1 MLQEGS
7 LPKIVYIAG
16 YGRSGSTLLDVFLNH
31 HPLMVGVGELS
42 SLFLEWQAGDPCSCG
57 EGVDRCDFWTR
68 VMARLGAELPNLTPA
83 EAERIT
89 RPVEASS
96 LRPAAWSNGGGEYDA
111 YVQLWQAAM
120 TAISQ
125 ESGKPIVVDSS
136 KNSRPAAR
144 RISALKKLGGF
155 DVRVVHLVRD
165 PRATMWSALRG
176 RNKLLEAGQTKS
188 GRADAYKALV
198 GWGMANTSV
207 HLAQVA
213 NRGLP
218 VLPMRYEDLVCQPA
232 QELEKL
238 GRFLDVDMA
247 PVIDAVVNQLPFEP
261 GHGLRGNRMRR
272 RGPVQLKLDEE
283 WKQALPK
290 TARLAAPLAW
300 PLAHKY
306 GYNVWRNARP

>member
-7 LPKIVYIAG
+7 LPRIVYIAG

-68 VMARLGAELPNLTPA
+68 VMAQIDLPPA

-96 LRPAAWSNGGGEYDA
+96 LRPAAWNNGGGEYDA
-111 YVQLWQAAM
+111 YVQLWQAVM
-120 TAISQ
+120 TAIGQ

-144 RISALKKLGGF
+144 RISALRKLGGF

-165 PRATMWSALRG
+165 PRAAMWSALRG
-176 RNKLLEAGQTKS
+176 RNKLMEAGQHKS
-188 GRADAYKALV
+188 GRADAYKAL
-198 GWGMANTSV
+198 
-207 HLAQVA
+207 LATPTRPWSAGVSPT
-213 NRGLP
+213 RG
-218 VLPMRYEDLVCQPA
+218 CTW
-232 QELEKL
+232 
-238 GRFLDVDMA
+238 
-247 PVIDAVVNQLPFEP
+247 
-261 GHGLRGNRMRR
+261 RR
-272 RGPVQLKLDEE
+272 SRTGTCRCCRCATKTWCASRRKS
-283 WKQALPK
+283 WKNW
-290 TARLAAPLAW
+290 AAFW
-300 PLAHKY
+300 TWT
-306 GYNVWRNARP
+306 WRR